1 VPAQQKVEAM
11 PDFSEHSA
19 VVGHRLKWVT
29 VTVPLEIA
37 AGRKQLAEIEAE
49 EANSEASGF

>member
-1 VPAQQKVEAM
+1 MPAQQKVEAM